1 MEELGSKVVV
11 DGYKRDELM
20 GSNLRGL
27 AYCMLR
33 VWKAGGTGARKM
45 MSLYTVQDRRGE
57 GAQMVLDGEPGR

>member
-1 MEELGSKVVV
+1 MSLLQVWLWVGPPEGVLKRQGLEELGSKVVV

-33 VWKAGGTGARKM
+33 VWKR
-45 MSLYTVQDRRGE
+45 
-57 GAQMVLDGEPGR
+57 GAQEPEK